1 MRIDRQ
7 RKKIE
12 AELTEAQRSRDYLRT
27 IKLKKQL
34 DELDKTDAELE
45 RVTLSVATRDKDLDF
60 RREVSKAVVGC
71 VVAADILQLQAMKL
85 RQLTLSIPEYDVPI
99 NKQLKGIIR
108 ALGDIVNVIDETSQH
123 TKPINDHGRLI
134 TLSDH
139 YTEIVDEVEA
149 KIYGWENIISKI
161 VNEKIAFDE

>member
-1 MRIDRQ
+1 MRIDKQ

-12 AELTEAQRSRDYLRT
+12 AELTEAQRSNDYLRI

-34 DELDKTDAELE
+34 DELDKADAELE

-60 RREVSKAVVGC
+60 RRDVSKAVVGC

-123 TKPINDHGRLI
+123 TKPINDNGRLI
-134 TLSDH
+134 SLSDH
-139 YTEIVDEVEA
+139 YTEIVDEVET
-149 KIYGWENIISKI
+149 KIYGWDNIISKI
-161 VNEKIAFDE
+161 VTERITFD